1 MDLTSQVVAAINAF
15 LANASAQLLAPALS
29 ALGTLLFIT
38 PAFDQIG
45 EVEQLWSVVRD
56 IADALFILAI
66 VAAGVLIM
74 ASGTFASHYTA
85 KLLIPRLALAAVGT
99 NLSLAVA
106 GALIRVENAIVV
118 GLLGGE
124 PSAALTGQLAAM
136 LTGPVA
142 DQLIGML
149 VALFAA
155 ALGLLLVVLCI
166 GRDVVLLVLT
176 VLAPLAFA
184 TYVLPHTEELA
195 RMWWRVFVGL
205 LFVQAVQAVVVKVG
219 LELLRNA
226 DWLGAPS
233 SSLISGLL
241 LLAVLYLVFRLPF
254 AAYQWA
260 FHKPLVQS
268 APVRTLAFAARAALP
283 AA

>member
-1 MDLTSQVVAAINAF
+1 M
-15 LANASAQLLAPALS
+15 
-29 ALGTLLFIT
+29 
-38 PAFDQIG
+38 
-45 EVEQLWSVVRD
+45 RD

-205 LFVQAVQAVVVKVG
+205 LFVQAVQVKVG